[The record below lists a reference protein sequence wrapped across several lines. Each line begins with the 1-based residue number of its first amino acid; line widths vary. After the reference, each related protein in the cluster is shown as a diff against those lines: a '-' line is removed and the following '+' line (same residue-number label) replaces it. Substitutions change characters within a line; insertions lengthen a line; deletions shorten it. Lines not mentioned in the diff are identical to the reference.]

1 MPWPGRGRDERPLL
15 VRDATPADSAAVLAM
30 NNAATPNVNA
40 LDETEWGWLVA
51 HATYYRVAEDAD
63 GLAGFI
69 LCVPAG
75 LDYWSLN
82 YAWFTARLPDFLYL
96 DRVVVAERA
105 RNRGVGTALY
115 ADLHA
120 TVAGRWPCVTLE
132 VNLRPPNPA
141 RSASMSGSGISRWGF
156 GSRPMGR
163 TRCRCT
169 RATCE
174 RRRRSAPAWS
184 GSPLGMTHHPAGITP
199 RSAAP
204 CSGRPPSPSRG
215 SPCPRT
221 A

>member
-1 MPWPGRGRDERPLL
+1 VTGADGSAGSGGAMSAPLL
-15 VRDATPADSAAVLAM
+15 VRDATPADLAAVLAM

-40 LDETEWGWLVA
+40 LTETEWAWLVA
-51 HATYYRVAEDAD
+51 HASYNRVAVDAE

-82 YAWFTARLPDFLYL
+82 YAWFTARLADFLYL

-132 VNLRPPNPA
+132 VNLRPPNP
-141 RSASMSGSGISRWGF
+141 GSQRFHERLGYQ
-156 GSRPMGR
+156 PMGVR
-163 TRCRCT
+163 ESEDGAYAVQMYARDV
-169 RATCE
+169 
-174 RRRRSAPAWS
+174 
-184 GSPLGMTHHPAGITP
+184 
-199 RSAAP
+199 
-204 CSGRPPSPSRG
+204 
-215 SPCPRT
+215 
-221 A
+221 